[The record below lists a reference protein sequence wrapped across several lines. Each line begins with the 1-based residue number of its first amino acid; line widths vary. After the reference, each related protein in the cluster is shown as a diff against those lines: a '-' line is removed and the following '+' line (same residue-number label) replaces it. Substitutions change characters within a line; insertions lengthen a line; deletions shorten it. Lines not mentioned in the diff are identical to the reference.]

1 MLARELIAYADA
13 AQRGAAPFEAHA
25 ELLRRVFAATILPDT
40 PDEEA
45 ALGDVFA
52 AIERAQAGVP
62 PGLPIR
68 FRVAADLIQRRLGDV
83 PRLGRPP
90 EGVTIASFVP
100 MRALPF
106 DTIFVAGLDERI
118 FPAPAGWGALDL
130 RASGRRAG
138 DVTPREQDQHMFL
151 ETLLAARRRL
161 VLSYVSRDP
170 VTGDPRAPSSVID
183 DLRTACGTFD
193 HPCPPT
199 ARHLD
204 DAAVAVI
211 PAAARER
218 RAAALGQSLRKA
230 AGGLPQLPVL
240 GELRAALAPGVWTGG
255 AGDLGWQAPPATS
268 TAVPR

>member
-1 MLARELIAYADA
+1 MLDGEPLLPADLSPSGEAAARALGVLARELIAYADA
-13 AQRGAAPFEAHA
+13 AQRGPATFEAHA

-90 EGVTIASFVP
+90 EGVTVASFVP

-106 DTIFVAGLDERI
+106 DTIFVAGLDERV

-130 RASGRRAG
+130 RASGRRPG

-183 DLRTACGTFD
+183 DLRTALAGS
-193 HPCPPT
+193 
-199 ARHLD
+199 
-204 DAAVAVI
+204 
-211 PAAARER
+211 
-218 RAAALGQSLRKA
+218 G
-230 AGGLPQLPVL
+230 AGGNVGAPLPACRTP
-240 GELRAALAPGVWTGG
+240 PG
-255 AGDLGWQAPPATS
+255 
-268 TAVPR
+268 